1 MARFGLL
8 CLFAAA
14 LGSVAA
20 SPSNLQQFM
29 EKQPSTVLDKKWDWT
44 DCGSSSHIIHIK
56 SIQVSPDPPQR
67 GEELTITV
75 EGDADETIE
84 DGAYADVTVKVGVIK
99 ILSKEF
105 DICEEADKANTT
117 VQCPVQKGTHKVI
130 QSVELPKEIPPA
142 QFKVNI
148 RAYTVDDEDL
158 ACMDLMMDFRPNRG
172 LSMLNW

>member
-8 CLFAAA
+8 CLLAAA
-14 LGSVAA
+14 LGGVAA
-20 SPSNLQQFM
+20 SPVEEQQLLGN
-29 EKQPSTVLDKKWDWT
+29 PSSLTLDKKWDWQ
-44 DCGSSSHIIHIK
+44 DCGSASHIIHIK

-67 GEELTITV
+67 GQELTITV
-75 EGDADETIE
+75 EGDAAETIE

-117 VQCPVQKGTHKVI
+117 VQCPVQKGAHKVI

-158 ACMDLMMDFRPNRG
+158 ACMDLMMDFRPTRG
-172 LSMLNW
+172 SFLNW